1 MNKTINQ
8 KAWFFVIPV
17 FILVAFNAVV
27 PLMTVVNYAFQ
38 DTFGNNVFMWEGTRW
53 FKQILKS
60 ERFHA
65 ALGRQFMF
73 TGIILLIQ
81 IPLGIAIALSMP
93 KKGIGVPICL
103 VLMSM
108 PLLIPWNVVG
118 AMWNI
123 FALPEIGFLGHSL
136 NDLGFD
142 YNFTQQIGD
151 AWFTTILMDVWHWT
165 SLVVLLS
172 YAGLQSIQLPYYQA
186 AEIDGASKWSIFRHI
201 ELPKMKKVL
210 TIAILLRFM
219 DSFMIYT
226 EPFVLTGGGPGNA
239 TAFLSIDL
247 VKMALGQFDLGPA
260 AAMSLIYFFI
270 VLLVCWVFYNLMMRN
285 EVQK

>member
-1 MNKTINQ
+1 MDKTINQ

-60 ERFHA
+60 ERFPA
-65 ALGRQFMF
+65 ALGRQFLF

-118 AMWNI
+118 AMWN
-123 FALPEIGFLGHSL
+123 L
-136 NDLGFD
+136 
-142 YNFTQQIGD
+142 
-151 AWFTTILMDVWHWT
+151 
-165 SLVVLLS
+165 
-172 YAGLQSIQLPYYQA
+172 
-186 AEIDGASKWSIFRHI
+186 
-201 ELPKMKKVL
+201 
-210 TIAILLRFM
+210 
-219 DSFMIYT
+219 
-226 EPFVLTGGGPGNA
+226 
-239 TAFLSIDL
+239 
-247 VKMALGQFDLGPA
+247 
-260 AAMSLIYFFI
+260 SLIHI
-270 VLLVCWVFYNLMMRN
+270 
-285 EVQK
+285 